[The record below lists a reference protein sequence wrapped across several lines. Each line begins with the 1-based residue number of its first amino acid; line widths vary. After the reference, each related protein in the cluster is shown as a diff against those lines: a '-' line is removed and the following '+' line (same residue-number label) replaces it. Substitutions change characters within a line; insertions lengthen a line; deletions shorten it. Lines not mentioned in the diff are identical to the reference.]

1 MVHSKPIILSGIQP
15 SGQLCIANYLGAIKN
30 WVELQDQY
38 ECIFLVVDMHAL
50 TVQQVP
56 SELRKRCL
64 SFVAQYL
71 ACGLDPDKAIIAIQS
86 HVPQHAELAWVLNTL
101 TYIGELNR
109 MTQFKE
115 KSRNSENINIGLF
128 DYPVLM
134 AADILL
140 YQSHSVPVG
149 ADQKQHLELT
159 RDLAQ
164 RFNQRYSE
172 TFAIPEPYIPKI
184 GARVMSL
191 QDPTKKMSK
200 SDENADNYVA
210 LLDPADVIRK
220 KIKRAVTDSGREI
233 RYDELRPGLAN
244 LMSMYSAL
252 SGQTIKDVEVAF
264 EGKLY
269 GQLKSEL
276 ADLMVA
282 ALEPVRAKYEDIM
295 SDKNYLGDLLARGAE
310 QCRRKAQKTLAKVYR
325 KVGFVPPARS
335 NG

>member
-1 MVHSKPIILSGIQP
+1 
-15 SGQLCIANYLGAIKN
+15 
-30 WVELQDQY
+30 
-38 ECIFLVVDMHAL
+38 
-50 TVQQVP
+50 
-56 SELRKRCL
+56 
-64 SFVAQYL
+64 
-71 ACGLDPDKAIIAIQS
+71 
-86 HVPQHAELAWVLNTL
+86 
-101 TYIGELNR
+101 
-109 MTQFKE
+109 
-115 KSRNSENINIGLF
+115 
-128 DYPVLM
+128 
-134 AADILL
+134 
-140 YQSHSVPVG
+140 VG

-172 TFAIPEPYIPKI
+172 TFSIPEPYIPNI

-200 SDENADNYVA
+200 SDGNADNYVA
-210 LLDPADVIRK
+210 LLDPADVIRR

-233 RYDELRPGLAN
+233 RYDESRPGLAN
-244 LMSMYSAL
+244 LMNMYSAL
-252 SGQTIKDVEVAF
+252 SGQSIKDVEVAF

-295 SDKNYLGDLLARGAE
+295 SDKTYLGVLLARGAE

-325 KVGFVPPARS
+325 KVGFVPPVRS
-335 NG
+335 SG